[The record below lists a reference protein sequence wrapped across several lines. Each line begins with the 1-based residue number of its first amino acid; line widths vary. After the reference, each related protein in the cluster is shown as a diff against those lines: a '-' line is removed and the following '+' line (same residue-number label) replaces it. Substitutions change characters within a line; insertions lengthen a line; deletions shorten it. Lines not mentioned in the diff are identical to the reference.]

1 MLGSRTALVHEALTG
16 PLDETHPGFVD
27 DKPAPVATVTP
38 SSLVTAGALS
48 VVGVGVCVAGGFTLA
63 AALG

>member
-1 MLGSRTALVHEALTG
+1 MLGSRTALVHEAMAG

-38 SSLVTAGALS
+38 STLVTAGVLS
-48 VVGVGVCVAGGFTLA
+48 VVGTGIGVAGGLA
-63 AALG
+63 LADALG